1 MVKNFKF
8 TASKV
13 KLTDEKWI
21 LLLWVQGEITL
32 PPLISDKT
40 NKSVISSGKLNQ
52 GKTLKS
58 KNGFTVPKF

>member
-1 MVKNFKF
+1 MNFTF
-8 TASKV
+8 MSTGWNNPA
-13 KLTDEKWI
+13 
-21 LLLWVQGEITL
+21 